1 MTISVEL
8 TDLMTQSRVVNI
20 LNSIRKNSRVR
31 EELLQEI
38 LKANHA
44 LFANWTNHGLLFA
57 YESAYEGDA
66 YEVAHE
72 DGAYFE
78 PGSTSFTTNNVG
90 GAELFGFVD
99 IDVFD
104 SLFYPDKYD
113 DAGEYPILCFAFGK
127 NVDFQFYFA
136 EAAQT
141 EIVSLGADYELAI
154 VESTVPTKEWYRVTL
169 TGKITSEV
177 DPRVYFGGVISGK
190 LATGNMP

>member
-1 MTISVEL
+1 MAISVEL

-20 LNSIRKNSRVR
+20 LNSMRKNSRVR

-57 YESAYEGDA
+57 YEPGT
-66 YEVAHE
+66 
-72 DGAYFE
+72 YFE
-78 PGSTSFTTNNVG
+78 PGSASFTANNVG
-90 GAELFGFVD
+90 GLDEDGFAD

-104 SLFYPDKYD
+104 SLFYPDKYN

-154 VESTVPTKEWYRVTL
+154 VEFTVPTKEWYRVTL

>member
-20 LNSIRKNSRVR
+20 LNSMRKNSRVR

-57 YESAYEGDA
+57 YE
-66 YEVAHE
+66 
-72 DGAYFE
+72 DGAFFE

-90 GAELFGFVD
+90 AANFVGFDIDEDVFVD

-104 SLFYPDKYD
+104 SLFYPDKYN

-136 EAAQT
+136 EAAQA
-141 EIVSLGADYELAI
+141 EIVSLGAGYELAI
-154 VESTVPTKEWYRVTL
+154 AESTVPTKEWYRVTL

-177 DPRVYFGGVISGK
+177 DPQVYFGGVISGK
-190 LATGNMP
+190 LATGDMP

>member
-20 LNSIRKNSRVR
+20 LNSMRKNSRVR

-57 YESAYEGDA
+57 YEPGT
-66 YEVAHE
+66 
-72 DGAYFE
+72 YFE
-78 PGSTSFTTNNVG
+78 PGSGANNVNVG
-90 GAELFGFVD
+90 GLDEDGFVD

-127 NVDFQFYFA
+127 NVDFEFSFI
-136 EAAQT
+136 ELSRT
-141 EIVSLGADYELAI
+141 ETVSLGTDYELAI
-154 VESTVPTKEWYRVTL
+154 VETTVPTKEWYRVTL

-190 LATGNMP
+190 LAAGDMP